1 MTLAR
6 LPERAIHDRPERD
19 PAERRLLNDEAALL
33 DPGRIAAAARR
44 RWRLLV
50 FVPLALATASS
61 LTTSLQSRRYE
72 AAAAV
77 VLHPTGSA
85 DAADRS
91 SETITRELK
100 TEAQLL
106 DNPQMALLIEAQLGD
121 DFSYSAEPVM
131 GTEILAITATA
142 ASAQRSADAAN
153 AVAELYLS
161 ERRQRITEH
170 VERQLADAEALVADL
185 EARIASQTA
194 TSAPNAGLTT
204 DSELEAA
211 RALVAELLRARTST
225 DDQALV
231 ASRAVT
237 PDRPVSPKPI
247 RNLALSGVTGMV
259 LALALVWLR
268 ERTDKRLRTL
278 ADLDDL
284 YGHLECFGT
293 VSRPA
298 QLHDS
303 GPAVLTVDL
312 LAEQFRVL
320 ATGVAQREERSYVI
334 QIAGVRGGE
343 GASYVAANLAAT
355 LAVGGWG
362 TALVDADLN
371 HGAVHRI
378 FHLHQR
384 PGTMQLLGG
393 DQLAATIQR
402 SEKVGDLAILTTGAP
417 SGGSV
422 SVHGTGLHVAV
433 ERLGAHFDIVL
444 LDSPPILGSGDA
456 AVLAHHADKTV
467 LVAQADR
474 TTRDDVA
481 AAVLALRSAGGNLT
495 GIVLTD
501 EVSLSSLT
509 VRLRARAL
517 DRRYGRQR
525 GVV

>member
-6 LPERAIHDRPERD
+6 LPQRDLTERPRPD
-19 PAERRLLNDEAALL
+19 SAERRLLNDEAAIL
-33 DPGRIAAAARR
+33 DPARIVGAARR

-50 FVPLALATASS
+50 FVPLALATLSS
-61 LTTSLQSRRYE
+61 LSTSLQSRRYE

-77 VLHPTGSA
+77 VLHTRGSP

-91 SETITRELK
+91 SEATTRELK

-106 DNPQMALLIEAQLGD
+106 DNAQMALLIEAQLGD
-121 DFSYSAEPVM
+121 DFTYSAEPVI

-142 ASAQRSADAAN
+142 PSAQRSADAAN

-161 ERRQRITEH
+161 ERRKWITED
-170 VERQLADAEALVADL
+170 VERQLANAEALVAGL
-185 EARIASQTA
+185 EARTGSQA
-194 TSAPNAGLTT
+194 SAPDAPPET
-204 DSELEAA
+204 DPELEAA

-225 DDQALV
+225 EDQARV
-231 ASRAVT
+231 ASRAVA
-237 PDRPVSPKPI
+237 PHKPASPKPI
-247 RNLALSGVTGMV
+247 RNLAVSGMTGMV
-259 LALALVWLR
+259 LAIALVWLR

-278 ADLDDL
+278 ADLDEL

-298 QLHDS
+298 QLHES

-371 HGAVHRI
+371 QGVVHRI

-384 PGTMQLLGG
+384 PGTKQLLGG

-402 SEKVGDLAILTTGAP
+402 SDKVGDLAILTTGAP

-444 LDSPPILGSGDA
+444 LDSPPILSSGDA

-474 TTRDDVA
+474 TSRDDVA

-501 EVSLSSLT
+501 EASLSSLAG
-509 VRLRARAL
+509 RLRARTL
-517 DRRYGRQR
+517 DRRHGRQR
-525 GVV
+525 GAM

>member
-1 MTLAR
+1 
-6 LPERAIHDRPERD
+6 
-19 PAERRLLNDEAALL
+19 
-33 DPGRIAAAARR
+33 
-44 RWRLLV
+44 
-50 FVPLALATASS
+50 
-61 LTTSLQSRRYE
+61 
-72 AAAAV
+72 
-77 VLHPTGSA
+77 
-85 DAADRS
+85 
-91 SETITRELK
+91 
-100 TEAQLL
+100 
-106 DNPQMALLIEAQLGD
+106 
-121 DFSYSAEPVM
+121 
-131 GTEILAITATA
+131 
-142 ASAQRSADAAN
+142 
-153 AVAELYLS
+153 
-161 ERRQRITEH
+161 
-170 VERQLADAEALVADL
+170 
-185 EARIASQTA
+185 
-194 TSAPNAGLTT
+194 
-204 DSELEAA
+204 
-211 RALVAELLRARTST
+211 
-225 DDQALV
+225 
-231 ASRAVT
+231 
-237 PDRPVSPKPI
+237 
-247 RNLALSGVTGMV
+247 MV